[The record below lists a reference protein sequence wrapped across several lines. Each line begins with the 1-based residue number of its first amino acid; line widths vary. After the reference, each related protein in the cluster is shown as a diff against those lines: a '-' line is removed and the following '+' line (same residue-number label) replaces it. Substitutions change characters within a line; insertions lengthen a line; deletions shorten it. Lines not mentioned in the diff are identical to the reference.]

1 MLLDQVFATIHSMFI
16 QWVYVFVIVPK
27 PSSTLKLVNYIAPT
41 LIVISV
47 IILYGLRVY
56 LRLIYTSIFIDISYI
71 KVTLV
76 LYGLF
81 EITLIYTCLGI
92 VLSYWMLWKHQKWQ
106 QLYNI
111 FSWLKKFNERQ
122 DRLKVYSKLVLLM
135 FIFTNVMQGYS
146 TFMYGYHLYEE
157 YANIVHSLIL
167 VSIPTIQFLYSS
179 TQAAY
184 MLLVLLDIKRL
195 IQEARGYVDAV
206 NLHMARVCFS
216 KAKVA
221 SYLFSEL
228 FGYQLL
234 LVIFKWVCS
243 LLILFLTVFLAVN
256 SEKSSVF
263 YDMNTAAVLTIL
275 GKNAVQVCVS
285 IILCSMF

>member
-1 MLLDQVFATIHSMFI
+1 MLLDQVFATIHSVFI

-56 LRLIYTSIFIDISYI
+56 LRWIYKSILSDIS

-81 EITLIYTCLGI
+81 EITLMYTCLGI
-92 VLSYWMLWKHQKWQ
+92 ILSYWMLWKHRKWQ
-106 QLYNI
+106 QMYNI
-111 FSWLKKFNERQ
+111 FSLLKKFNERQ
-122 DRLKVYSKLVLLM
+122 DKLKVYSKLVLLV
-135 FIFTNVMQGYS
+135 FVFTNVMQSYS
-146 TFMYGYHLYEE
+146 TFMYGYHLFQE
-157 YANIVHSLIL
+157 YANTVHSLIL
-167 VSIPTIQFLYSS
+167 VSIPTIQFLYTS

-184 MLLVLLDIKRL
+184 MLLVLLDIRRM

-206 NLHMARVCFS
+206 NLRMARVCFS

-243 LLILFLTVFLAVN
+243 LLVLFLTVFLAVN
-256 SEKSSVF
+256 SDKSVF
-263 YDMNTAAVLTIL
+263 HHMNTAAVLTIL
-275 GKNAVQVCVS
+275 GKNAVHVCVS
-285 IILCSMF
+285 IILCSIF